1 MREKRVRFG
10 EYIKKI
16 RLDDSSELRQSDVA
30 KELGISTG
38 LYGDIENNRRKPF
51 DPEKMNKFGELFNLT
66 NTQKARM
73 FDLASREHNEVPADL
88 EDLLMYEEVG
98 EMARVALREF
108 QGGNLD
114 EEDWKQLI
122 RKAEAN
128 KKLREGVKNKDD

>member
-16 RLDDSSELRQSDVA
+16 RLDDSRELRQSDVA
-30 KELGISTG
+30 QELGISTG
-38 LYGDIENNRRKPF
+38 MYGDIENNRRRPF
-51 DPEKMNKFGELFNLT
+51 DHEKINKFIELFDLRE
-66 NTQKARM
+66 QERARM

-88 EDLLMYEEVG
+88 EDLLLYEKIG

-114 EEDWKQLI
+114 EEDWKALI
-122 RKAEAN
+122 RKAEMN
-128 KKLREGVKNKDD
+128 KKEREDQL